1 MSRLCVTFLG
11 APGAGKGTQAKKL
24 SLKFGLPHIST
35 GDILRNAVKTGTP
48 LGLRAKSI
56 MERGELVPD
65 DIMLGII
72 RERLAVSDCTRGFL
86 MDGFPRTMVQA
97 EAFELIAPVSLA
109 LKLSVPE
116 SLLVRRLALRRTCT
130 VCGAMYHLEYHPPKS
145 DGVCDQCGSALM
157 QRDDDKEDVVKSRLA
172 VYEEKTS
179 PLVDYYRKMNVL
191 HEVDGARDPETVF
204 TELSQLVE
212 AAGDVNGER

>member
-1 MSRLCVTFLG
+1 MNRLCVTFLG

-56 MERGELVPD
+56 MEQGELVPD

-72 RERLAVSDCTRGFL
+72 RDRLSVSDCTRGFL

-109 LKLSVPE
+109 VKLSVPE
-116 SLLVRRLALRRTCT
+116 TLLVRRLALRRTCT
-130 VCGAMYHLEYHPPKS
+130 GCGAMYHLEYHPPKI
-145 DGVCDQCGSALM
+145 DGVCDQCGSELLH
-157 QRDDDKEDVVKSRLA
+157 RDDDRVDVVKSRLR

-179 PLVDYYRKMNVL
+179 PLVDFYRKKGVL
-191 HEVDGARDPETVF
+191 KEVDGTRTTDEVF
-204 TELSQLVE
+204 GELAKLVE
-212 AAGDVNGER
+212 TAGEANGER

>member
-24 SLKFGLPHIST
+24 SNRFGLPHIST

-48 LGLRAKSI
+48 LGLRAKST
-56 MERGELVPD
+56 MERGALVPD

-97 EAFELIAPVSLA
+97 EAFELIAPVTLA

-130 VCGAMYHLEYHPPKS
+130 GCGAMFHLEYHPPKS
-145 DGVCDQCGSALM
+145 DGVCDQCGSDLM
-157 QRDDDKEDVVKSRLA
+157 QREDDKEDVVKSRLK
-172 VYEEKTS
+172 VYEEKTA
-179 PLVDYYRKMNVL
+179 PLVDYYRKKRVL
-191 HEVDGARDPETVF
+191 HEVDGTRERDVVF
-204 TELSQLVE
+204 AELSSLVE
-212 AAGDVNGER
+212 GAGGAHGER